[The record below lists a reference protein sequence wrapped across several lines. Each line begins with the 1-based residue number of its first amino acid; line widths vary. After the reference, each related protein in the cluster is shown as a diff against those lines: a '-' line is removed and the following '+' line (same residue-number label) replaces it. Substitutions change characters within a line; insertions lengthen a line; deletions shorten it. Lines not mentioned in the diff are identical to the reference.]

1 MLYRC
6 WSQARIN
13 EPFILLCLGGY
24 TYFQYTKKTAFYGQS
39 DSLCLIKMLLYIR
52 TENYVYFFFVQWHV
66 CTFVRETSFYGH
78 SDSFCTQQYKSTI
91 GQSQYQGSIL
101 LPSRPDHQQTIS
113 IMDTNS
119 GQSTFSALEALYL
132 YKKFMLGQHCNSTKN
147 NFHHIKNCF
156 PLYVST
162 VDSRSRFADWCPIGL
177 SLLSNGG

>member
-1 MLYRC
+1 MLYRS

-13 EPFILLCLGGY
+13 EPFILLCLGVY
-24 TYFQYTKKTAFYGQS
+24 VLLVHKENHILRQS
-39 DSLCLIKMLLYIR
+39 DSLCLIKMLLFIR
-52 TENYVYFFFVQWHV
+52 TENYVYFYFVQWHV

-101 LPSRPDHQQTIS
+101 LLSRPGHQQTIS

-132 YKKFMLGQHCNSTKN
+132 YTKFML
-147 NFHHIKNCF
+147 
-156 PLYVST
+156 
-162 VDSRSRFADWCPIGL
+162 A
-177 SLLSNGG
+177 